1 MAQGSDQGRDDQAED
16 ERQGNRLEDGSAS
29 IQQAED
35 ATCADYGWHFQARA
49 GGWVRHG
56 RDEGRLIVAKLY
68 HNDACV
74 IIFVGL
80 PCWMADQLC
89 GSTMQIA
96 PSTSAGVARCFL
108 GFAVLAILK

>member
-74 IIFVGL
+74 IIFVDL
-80 PCWMADQLC
+80 PCWMVDQLSDRSRFLR
-89 GSTMQIA
+89 GSSPMFSRFCRARNFKVTT
-96 PSTSAGVARCFL
+96 TS
-108 GFAVLAILK
+108 